1 MPCGDGK
8 KRLQR
13 KIEFGAKTTAH
24 GRGDDAHARF
34 RNAENGGDIFQI
46 VIRRL
51 RAGLNFYS
59 VANASR
65 ETSFGFDLCV
75 LDEAGFEFRLDA
87 NNCPTQTVVSLTAS
101 TGPPA
106 RKVFWPPHVW
116 HGSA

>member
-51 RAGLNFYS
+51 RAGLNFYA
-59 VANASR
+59 VADASR
-65 ETSFGFDLCV
+65 ETSFGFDVGV

-87 NNCPTQTVVSLTAS
+87 NIGGTPNGVPLAARDAPAAANVVA
-101 TGPPA
+101 P
-106 RKVFWPPHVW
+106 R
-116 HGSA
+116 